1 LIRVEIIDDT
11 EGRGPAAVFP
21 PSQNYV
27 DLRENPRAIERIAPA
42 RQYLPLR
49 GFLAAV
55 NSAESSFSSA
65 SSSTQ
70 ADSPASV
77 SAGDAYE
84 FASQA
89 RLVFAEPAL
98 NFDRDR
104 FVDLTAGLK
113 DLLERDSGDA
123 IRTVLRIATCN
134 FSAQNRRGFC
144 LRVRLVAQGVSA
156 EQAEMRCG
164 LGLARLQQAL
174 LFRARALRQQ
184 SGE

>member
-1 LIRVEIIDDT
+1 MRVEIIDDT
-11 EGRGPAAVFP
+11 EGRGPAAEFP
-21 PSQNYV
+21 HGENYV

-49 GFLAAV
+49 SFLIAV
-55 NSAESSFSSA
+55 NSPESSFSSA
-65 SSSTQ
+65 SASTQ

-77 SAGDAYE
+77 SAGEACE
-84 FASQA
+84 FGFQV
-89 RLVFAEPAL
+89 RLVFAEPSL
-98 NFDRDR
+98 NFERDR
-104 FVDLTAGLK
+104 FVDLTSGLK
-113 DLLERDSGDA
+113 DLLERESGDA
-123 IRTVLRIATCN
+123 IRIVLRIATCD
-134 FSAQNRRGFC
+134 FPAQNGRGFC
-144 LRVRLVAQGVSA
+144 LNIRLVAQGVSA